1 MIVKFFRR
9 SKGQGSKPIN
19 YFLGAEKDRE
29 FARVL
34 SGDPDI
40 TEHLINATKFENK
53 YTSGVLSFT
62 ERVDEISEADKLA
75 IMRSFEKTLFPGLE
89 PDQYDI
95 LWIEHSDKDRF
106 DVDSEGKQIRETERS
121 GRLELN
127 FVIPCHELRT
137 GKRLQP
143 FYAGTDLRR
152 VNAWKNII
160 NREVRT
166 VDGQPLT
173 DPNDPKRHRKVNRYL
188 GTAPKPSPF
197 DLTPKKTDKK
207 GELDLAGRDELRA
220 SIHRY
225 MLARLSERNSRLEN
239 RKAILHELTI
249 GLDLILE
256 NTANKSITISHP
268 LLLDKNQKPLRI
280 RLEGGI
286 YNKDFTPEKFTAV
299 ADEKYDNT
307 RIRRQIKDDNN
318 YKVGMEIK
326 TEQNRELYKDAV
338 APLPLD
344 IVVKPPNTDKTAP
357 QRTDTPLMKEQT
369 LETPTVR
376 TSLLR

>member
-9 SKGQGSKPIN
+9 SKERGSKPIN
-19 YFLGAEKDRE
+19 YFLGAEKDRK

-53 YTSGVLSFT
+53 YTSGVLSFA
-62 ERVDEISEADKLA
+62 ERADEISETDKLA
-75 IMRSFEKTLFPGLE
+75 IMRSFETTLFPGLD

-106 DVDSEGKQIRETERS
+106 DVDADGKQIEGTERS

-160 NREVRT
+160 NRELKTLKGDAVA
-166 VDGQPLT
+166 
-173 DPNDPKRHRKVNRYL
+173 DPNDPRRHRKINKYL
-188 GTAPKPSPF
+188 GSAPKPSPF
-197 DLTPKKTDKK
+197 DLTAKKDSKK
-207 GELDLAGRDELRA
+207 SELDLAGRDELRA
-220 SIHRY
+220 SIHRH
-225 MLARLSERNSRLEN
+225 MLAMLSERNTELHD
-239 RKAILHELTI
+239 RKAVVHELTT

-286 YNKDFTPEKFTAV
+286 YNKDFTPENFTAV
-299 ADEKYDNT
+299 ANEKYDNS
-307 RIRRQIKDDNN
+307 RIRRKIKDDNN
-318 YKVGMEIK
+318 YEIGMQIK
-326 TEQNRELYKDAV
+326 TEQNKELYKDAI
-338 APLPLD
+338 APPPLN
-344 IVVKPPNTDKTAP
+344 IAVKPVITAET
-357 QRTDTPLMKEQT
+357 QQKSTET
-369 LETPTVR
+369 LPVR
-376 TSLLR
+376 DNAPKKHVYRP